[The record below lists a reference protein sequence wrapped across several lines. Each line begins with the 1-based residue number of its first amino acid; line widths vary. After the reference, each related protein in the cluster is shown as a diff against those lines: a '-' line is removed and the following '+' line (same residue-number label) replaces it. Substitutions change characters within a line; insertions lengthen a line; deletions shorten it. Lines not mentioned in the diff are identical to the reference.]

1 MMAILSFNIGHVYC
15 YDCVKAVGRFVGKMK
30 GVKSVAVENNS
41 SAVIEY
47 DPSDLDVDE
56 EKFKQI
62 VKESIER
69 LGFRIKDY

>member
-1 MMAILSFNIGHVYC
+1 MAELSYKVGHVYC
-15 YDCVKAVGRFVGKMK
+15 YDCVKALSKFIGKMK
-30 GVKSVAVENNS
+30 GVQSVEVINND

-47 DPSDLDVDE
+47 DPSNLEVDE

-62 VKESIER
+62 VKDSINR

>member
-1 MMAILSFNIGHVYC
+1 MATLSFKVGHVYC

-30 GVKSVAVENNS
+30 GVLSVDVQNND

-47 DPSDLDVDE
+47 DPAALEVDE
-56 EKFKQI
+56 EQFKKI

-69 LGFRIKDY
+69 LGFRISKY